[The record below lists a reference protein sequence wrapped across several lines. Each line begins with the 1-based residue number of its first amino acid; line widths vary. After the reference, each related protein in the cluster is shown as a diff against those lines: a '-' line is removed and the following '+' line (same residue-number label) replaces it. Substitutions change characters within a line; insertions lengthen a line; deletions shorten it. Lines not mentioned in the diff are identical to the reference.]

1 MLGVLAGFFVVWCII
16 LVGMFVGR
24 RGILG
29 ENARS
34 VLSALTFFVASPAL
48 LFETLS
54 KAKLHDVFAAP
65 LLVAAVGAVATA
77 ALFFVIVRFLLKR
90 SLPESLMSSMGA
102 SLANSA
108 NLGIPIA
115 VYVLG
120 DASYVAP
127 LLIFQLAFFTP
138 LFLMALD
145 ATTSTHRTTPL
156 GFVLMI
162 LRNPMIV
169 GSGLGLLVAATG
181 WQVPRAG
188 DGADPPDRRRRHS
201 GHAARLRDEPERLPA
216 AAGLGR
222 RRIDTL
228 LASGFKLIVH
238 PLLAYLF
245 ARFALGTGGPGT
257 LRGRGHLRPA
267 HGAERF
273 CHRQP
278 LPDRPHRRQGHRADH
293 DHRGRA
299 GHDRRGAAS
308 RLTPALPDTPP
319 FPHQHLRRTH

>member
-1 MLGVLAGFFVVWCII
+1 
-16 LVGMFVGR
+16 MFVGR
-24 RGILG
+24 RAILG

-54 KAKLHDVFAAP
+54 KANLNDVFAAP
-65 LLVAAVGAVATA
+65 LLVATVGGVATA
-77 ALFFVIVRFLLKR
+77 ALYFGIVRFLLKR
-90 SLPESLMSSMGA
+90 TLPESLISSMSA

-120 DASYVAP
+120 SASYVAP

-145 ATTSTHRTTPL
+145 ATTSAHRTTPL

-169 GSGLGLLVAATG
+169 GTGLGLLVAGTG
-181 WQVPRAG
+181 WQVPAIVMEPIHLIGGAAIPAMLIAFGMSLNGSRPLQA
-188 DGADPPDRRRRHS
+188 DG
-201 GHAARLRDEPERLPA
+201 
-216 AAGLGR
+216 GR
-222 RRIDTL
+222 RLDAL

-245 ARFALGTGGPGT
+245 ARFALGLDSQALFAAVVTS
-257 LRGRGHLRPA
+257 A
-267 HGAERF
+267 
-273 CHRQP
+273 
-278 LPDRPHRRQGHRADH
+278 LPTAQNVFV
-293 DHRGRA
+293 
-299 GHDRRGAAS
+299 AAS
-308 RLTPALPDTPP
+308 RYRTGITVAKDTVLITTVVAVPAMIGVAL
-319 FPHQHLRRTH
+319 LLA

>member
-48 LFETLS
+48 LFDTLS
-54 KAKLHDVFAAP
+54 NAKVHEIFAAP
-65 LLVAAVGAVATA
+65 LLVSAVGAVTTA
-77 ALFFVIVRFLLKR
+77 ALFFGIVRFLLRR
-90 SLPESLMSSMGA
+90 SLPESLVSSMSA

-138 LFLMALD
+138 LFLMVLD
-145 ATTSTHRTTPL
+145 ASTSKHRTTPL
-156 GFVLMI
+156 SFVLMI

-169 GSGLGLLVAATG
+169 GSGLGLAVAATG
-181 WQVPRAG
+181 WQVPALLLEPIHLIG
-188 DGADPPDRRRRHS
+188 GA
-201 GHAARLRDEPERLPA
+201 AIPA
-216 AAGLGR
+216 MLLAFGMSLNGSRPLQASTGR
-222 RRIDTL
+222 RTDVL
-228 LASGFKLIVH
+228 LASGFKLVVH

-245 ARFALGTGGPGT
+245 ARFVVNMEDEAL
-257 LRGRGHLRPA
+257 
-267 HGAERF
+267 F
-273 CHRQP
+273 
-278 LPDRPHRRQGHRADH
+278 
-293 DHRGRA
+293 
-299 GHDRRGAAS
+299 AAVVTS
-308 RLTPALPDTPP
+308 ALPTAQNVFVIANRYRTGLTVAKDTILITTVVAVPAMIGVAV
-319 FPHQHLRRTH
+319 LLA

>member
-54 KAKLHDVFAAP
+54 KAKLDDVFAEP
-65 LLVAAVGAVATA
+65 LLVTAVGAAATA
-77 ALFFVIVRFLLKR
+77 ALYFSIVKFLLKR
-90 SLPESLMSSMGA
+90 PLPESLVSSMSA

-115 VYVLG
+115 VFVLG

-138 LFLMALD
+138 LFLMVLD
-145 ATTSTHRTTPL
+145 ATTSTHRTTPV

-169 GSGLGLLVAATG
+169 GSGLGLLVAGTG
-181 WQVPRAG
+181 FQVPELVMEPIHLIG
-188 DGADPPDRRRRHS
+188 GA
-201 GHAARLRDEPERLPA
+201 AIPA
-216 AAGLGR
+216 MLLAFGMSLNGTRPLQASAGR
-222 RRIDTL
+222 RLDTL
-228 LASGFKLIVH
+228 LASGFKLVIQ
-238 PLLAYLF
+238 PLLAYVF
-245 ARFALGTGGPGT
+245 ARFALGMEGQALFAVVVTS
-257 LRGRGHLRPA
+257 A
-267 HGAERF
+267 
-273 CHRQP
+273 
-278 LPDRPHRRQGHRADH
+278 LPTAQNVFV
-293 DHRGRA
+293 
-299 GHDRRGAAS
+299 AAS
-308 RLTPALPDTPP
+308 RYQTGLTVAKDTVLITTIVAVPVMIGVAL
-319 FPHQHLRRTH
+319 LLA

>member
-1 MLGVLAGFFVVWCII
+1 MLGVLAGFFVVWVII

-24 RGILG
+24 RNILG

-65 LLVAAVGAVATA
+65 LLVTAVGAVTTA
-77 ALFFVIVRFLLKR
+77 VLFFGIVRFALKR
-90 SLPESLMSSMGA
+90 PVPEALIASMSA

-115 VYVLG
+115 VFVLG

-145 ATTSTHRTTPL
+145 ATTSSHRTTPL

-169 GSGLGLLVAATG
+169 GSGLGLVVAGTG
-181 WQVPRAG
+181 WQVPPLIMEPIHLIG
-188 DGADPPDRRRRHS
+188 GAAIPAMLIAFGMSLNGSKP
-201 GHAARLRDEPERLPA
+201 LQA
-216 AAGLGR
+216 AAGR
-222 RRIDTL
+222 RLDTL
-228 LASGFKLIVH
+228 LASCFKLIVH
-238 PLLAYLF
+238 PLVAYLF
-245 ARFALGTGGPGT
+245 ARFVLGMQEQALFAAVVT
-257 LRGRGHLRPA
+257 A
-267 HGAERF
+267 A
-273 CHRQP
+273 
-278 LPDRPHRRQGHRADH
+278 LPTAQNVFV
-293 DHRGRA
+293 
-299 GHDRRGAAS
+299 AAS
-308 RLTPALPDTPP
+308 RYRTGVTVAKDTVLITTVVAVPAMIGVAL
-319 FPHQHLRRTH
+319 LLA

>member
-1 MLGVLAGFFVVWCII
+1 MLGVLAGFFVVWSII

-54 KAKLHDVFAAP
+54 KARLHDIFAAP
-65 LLVAAVGAVATA
+65 LLVTAFGAISTA
-77 ALFFVIVRFLLKR
+77 ALFFVIVRILLKR
-90 SLPESLMSSMGA
+90 SVPESLMSSMGA

-115 VYVLG
+115 VFVLG

-145 ATTSTHRTTPL
+145 ATTSAHRTTLL
-156 GFVLMI
+156 GFGLMI

-169 GSGLGLLVAATG
+169 GSGLGLLVAGTG
-181 WQVPRAG
+181 WQVPELVMQPIHLIG
-188 DGADPPDRRRRHS
+188 GA
-201 GHAARLRDEPERLPA
+201 AIPA
-216 AAGLGR
+216 MLLAFGMSLNGSRPLQASTGR
-222 RRIDTL
+222 RLDTL
-228 LASGFKLIVH
+228 LASGFKLVVH
-238 PLLAYLF
+238 PALAYIF
-245 ARFALGTGGPGT
+245 ARFAFGMEGQALFAVVVTS
-257 LRGRGHLRPA
+257 A
-267 HGAERF
+267 
-273 CHRQP
+273 
-278 LPDRPHRRQGHRADH
+278 LPTAQNVFV
-293 DHRGRA
+293 
-299 GHDRRGAAS
+299 AAS
-308 RLTPALPDTPP
+308 RYQTGVTVARDTVLITTIAAVPAMIGVAL
-319 FPHQHLRRTH
+319 LLA

>member
-48 LFETLS
+48 LFDTLS
-54 KAKLHDVFAAP
+54 KAKVHDVFAAP
-65 LLVAAVGAVATA
+65 LLVTAVGAITTA
-77 ALFFVIVRFLLKR
+77 ALFFGIVRFLLKR
-90 SLPESLMSSMGA
+90 SVPESLMSSMSA

-138 LFLMALD
+138 MFLVVLD
-145 ATTSTHRTTPL
+145 ATTSKHRTTPL
-156 GFVLMI
+156 SFLLMI

-169 GSGLGLLVAATG
+169 GSGLGLVVAATG
-181 WQVPRAG
+181 WQVPPLVMEPIHLIGGAAIPAMLLAFGMSLNGSRPLHPSAG
-188 DGADPPDRRRRHS
+188 
-201 GHAARLRDEPERLPA
+201 
-216 AAGLGR
+216 

-228 LASGFKLIVH
+228 LASGFKLVVH

-245 ARFALGTGGPGT
+245 ARFAL
-257 LRGRGHLRPA
+257 HLTDQA
-267 HGAERF
+267 LFAVVVT
-273 CHRQP
+273 
-278 LPDRPHRRQGHRADH
+278 
-293 DHRGRA
+293 
-299 GHDRRGAAS
+299 S
-308 RLTPALPDTPP
+308 ALPTAQNV
-319 FPHQHLRRTH
+319 FVIANRYRTGLTVAKDAILITTIVAVPAMIGVALLLT

>member
-54 KAKLHDVFAAP
+54 KAKLHDIFAAP
-65 LLVAAVGAVATA
+65 LLVTALGAIATA
-77 ALFFVIVRFLLKR
+77 ALFFIIVRLLLKR
-90 SLPESLMSSMGA
+90 PVPESLVSSMGA

-115 VYVLG
+115 VFVLG

-145 ATTSTHRTTPL
+145 ATTGTHRTTPL
-156 GFVLMI
+156 GFGLMI

-169 GSGLGLLVAATG
+169 GSGLGLLVAGTG
-181 WQVPRAG
+181 WQVPELVMQPIHLIG
-188 DGADPPDRRRRHS
+188 GA
-201 GHAARLRDEPERLPA
+201 AIPA
-216 AAGLGR
+216 MLLAFGMSLNGSRPLQASAGR
-222 RRIDTL
+222 RLDTL

-238 PLLAYLF
+238 PALAYVF
-245 ARFALGTGGPGT
+245 ARFALGMEDQALFAVVVTS
-257 LRGRGHLRPA
+257 A
-267 HGAERF
+267 
-273 CHRQP
+273 
-278 LPDRPHRRQGHRADH
+278 LPTAQNVFV
-293 DHRGRA
+293 
-299 GHDRRGAAS
+299 AAS
-308 RLTPALPDTPP
+308 RYQTGLTVAKDTVLITTIVAVPAMIGVALLLT
-319 FPHQHLRRTH
+319 

>member
-24 RGILG
+24 RGVLG

-48 LFETLS
+48 LFDTLS
-54 KAKLHDVFAAP
+54 KANVHDVFAAP

-77 ALFFVIVRFLLKR
+77 GLFFVIVRFLLKR
-90 SLPESLMSSMGA
+90 SLPESLTSSMSA

-156 GFVLMI
+156 SFVLMI

-169 GSGLGLLVAATG
+169 GSGLGLAVAATG
-181 WQVPRAG
+181 WQVPPLVMEPIHLIGGAAIPAMLLAFGMSLNGSRPLQASAG
-188 DGADPPDRRRRHS
+188 
-201 GHAARLRDEPERLPA
+201 
-216 AAGLGR
+216 

-228 LASGFKLIVH
+228 LACGFKLVVH
-238 PLLAYLF
+238 PLVAYAF
-245 ARFALGTGGPGT
+245 ARFALQLEDQALFAVVVTS
-257 LRGRGHLRPA
+257 A
-267 HGAERF
+267 
-273 CHRQP
+273 
-278 LPDRPHRRQGHRADH
+278 LPTAQNVFVI
-293 DHRGRA
+293 
-299 GHDRRGAAS
+299 AS
-308 RLTPALPDTPP
+308 RYRTGLTVARTPCWSP
-319 FPHQHLRRTH
+319 PWWPCRP